1 MPLALDRGAARGEVL
16 ELTHRAEAAAPFPGT
31 RGILAQFV
39 ASHPQREVALDIL
52 DRVVAGIG
60 IERVDRI
67 HAVEPAAPAIAALE
81 DLHVDPVAAAPHAG
95 KGDDLQIADPGRDL
109 AR

>member
-1 MPLALDRGAARGEVL
+1 MPRFAAGKPPGGEDVPLTLDRRAARCQIH
-16 ELTHRAEAAAPFPGT
+16 ELAHRAEPATPLAGT
-31 RGILAQFV
+31 AGILAQFV
-39 ASHPQREVALDIL
+39 AADAQRQVALDIL

-81 DLHVDPVAAAPHAG
+81 DLHMD
-95 KGDDLQIADPGRDL
+95 RSEE
-109 AR
+109 RR